1 MMSTTPENL
10 QQRIESIMSKP
21 ILTIVIGSTRPGR
34 VAPKFAAWFRSRAI
48 THDGFDIELVDLAQL
63 NLPFLD
69 EPSHPRLRQ
78 YAHQHTIDW
87 SRIVERSDAF
97 VFVTPEYNFGYSAVL
112 KNAIDYLS
120 QEWAD
125 KAVGFVSYGG
135 VAGGTRAV
143 QQLKQVVTAL
153 KMIPVAESVNLPFF
167 TQFIDDSG
175 TVRPNDVMT
184 RSADAMLDELA
195 RTTGTPLD
203 RVKLTGGGVRNRRWV
218 IAKAALGP
226 GRLEVVRTEE
236 AAALGAALVAGVASG
251 AYGSVEA
258 ALAEASPFDRV
269 TAPAGVRARYDA
281 AYLDRWLPATITH
294 LRQSGGG

>member
-1 MMSTTPENL
+1 
-10 QQRIESIMSKP
+10 MSKP
-21 ILTIVIGSTRPGR
+21 TLTIVIGSTRPGR
-34 VAPKFAAWFRSRAI
+34 VGPKFASWFRSRAI
-48 THDGFDIELVDLAQL
+48 AHDGFDVELVDLAQL

-78 YAHQHTIDW
+78 YVHQHTINW

-97 VFVTPEYNFGYSAVL
+97 VFVTPEYNFGYSAAL

-175 TVRPNDVMT
+175 TVQSNDVMT

-195 RTTGTPLD
+195 RITALIRPKVPVTSEP
-203 RVKLTGGGVRNRRWV
+203 GV
-218 IAKAALGP
+218 
-226 GRLEVVRTEE
+226 
-236 AAALGAALVAGVASG
+236 LVG
-251 AYGSVEA
+251 
-258 ALAEASPFDRV
+258 
-269 TAPAGVRARYDA
+269 
-281 AYLDRWLPATITH
+281 
-294 LRQSGGG
+294 

>member
-1 MMSTTPENL
+1 
-10 QQRIESIMSKP
+10 MSKP
-21 ILTIVIGSTRPGR
+21 TLTIVIGSTRPGR
-34 VAPKFAAWFRSRAI
+34 VGPKFATWFRSLAI
-48 THDGFDIELVDLAQL
+48 AHDGFDVELVDLAQL

-78 YAHQHTIDW
+78 YVHQHTIDW
-87 SRIVERSDAF
+87 SRTVERSDAF
-97 VFVTPEYNFGYSAVL
+97 VFVTPEYNFGYSAAL

-175 TVRPNDVMT
+175 TVQPNDVMT

-195 RTTGTPLD
+195 RITALIRPKVPVTSEP
-203 RVKLTGGGVRNRRWV
+203 GV
-218 IAKAALGP
+218 
-226 GRLEVVRTEE
+226 
-236 AAALGAALVAGVASG
+236 LVG
-251 AYGSVEA
+251 
-258 ALAEASPFDRV
+258 
-269 TAPAGVRARYDA
+269 
-281 AYLDRWLPATITH
+281 
-294 LRQSGGG
+294 